1 MKITKQQIKQVAIH
15 LAITVLVL
23 IFCGINDNNL
33 TVLGVM

>member
-15 LAITVLVL
+15 LAIAALVL

-33 TVLGVM
+33 TLLGVM